1 MGNIFLAAKLH
12 PDDVRAGLLRDA
24 DRGAVVGPVQ
34 NAAVAGLPRAL
45 RSGVAQGCQGGG
57 VSVNI
62 SNGQNTR

>member
-45 RSGVAQGCQGGG
+45 RSGVAQG
-57 VSVNI
+57 S
-62 SNGQNTR
+62 